1 MDMKPE
7 VLSLVSPFCSL
18 SMPLH
23 GFIARSTALPTTKKI
38 YKRVHSLI
46 DIYCNPFLLSLF
58 KDTLL
63 PYFVCLFK
71 EFMSC
76 LVMIVCLVVLVT
88 VNIHPVMLKK
98 FVDTW
103 FVESKEWEREEERR
117 K

>member
-1 MDMKPE
+1 MKLE

-18 SMPLH
+18 SMPLR
-23 GFIARSTALPTTKKI
+23 GFIAHSTALPTAEKI

-58 KDTLL
+58 EDTLL

-76 LVMIVCLVVLVT
+76 LVMIVCLAVLVT
-88 VNIHPVMLKK
+88 SSNFIYSEHPSRYV
-98 FVDTW
+98 
-103 FVESKEWEREEERR
+103 KEVCGHVVC
-117 K
+117 